1 MRLTDTQKFMD
12 DFITGVGTV
21 NEKEVVVSYTIYKK
35 SLAIVLGFIESD
47 DSLDI
52 HSFENVYIFF
62 RHESGPLARLSLV
75 NRTHKSHKL
84 TRNYPVQVSIL
95 NALVMLVLF
104 DIKVLEVVPIMFDCE
119 LESLQTMQYSAVKVT
134 VSFGRISEWSHT
146 MLVTAEFT

>member
-1 MRLTDTQKFMD
+1 MD